1 MKIFKNRGD
10 IYISKSNYKSSTEE
24 RILLILLALIIVFTT
39 IFAIILNTKY
49 SSVKEFFAG
58 DEVTTEAVGVN
69 PEDNLPQIRGKRNFL
84 IFETDSNKKI
94 IHYIFL
100 VQADRDN
107 LSYKI
112 CTLSPK
118 TVIDSVSIADIYT
131 SGGGAALQTK
141 LTAFLGID
149 IDYYADFDKDD
160 FIAFINKLG
169 TFVYPSDESVK
180 FNDSVNNEDTYSV
193 RLNKGEENIT
203 GNSLSGIL
211 RYYSND
217 GYKLEKANQ
226 VIIYALSGLFN
237 EKNFDDSQSLFRLFI
252 NSSKTNITV
261 RDFQDNIDAVEV
273 FCKKNTDISVYT
285 ANAEYDENNVIVP
298 ESAKQI
304 KSLLAE

>member
-49 SSVKEFFAG
+49 SSVKDFFAG

-69 PEDNLPQIRGKRNFL
+69 PEDNLPQISGKRNFL

-100 VQADRDN
+100 VQADRDT

-131 SGGGAALQTK
+131 
-141 LTAFLGID
+141 
-149 IDYYADFDKDD
+149 
-160 FIAFINKLG
+160 
-169 TFVYPSDESVK
+169 
-180 FNDSVNNEDTYSV
+180 
-193 RLNKGEENIT
+193 
-203 GNSLSGIL
+203 
-211 RYYSND
+211 
-217 GYKLEKANQ
+217 
-226 VIIYALSGLFN
+226 
-237 EKNFDDSQSLFRLFI
+237 
-252 NSSKTNITV
+252 
-261 RDFQDNIDAVEV
+261 
-273 FCKKNTDISVYT
+273 
-285 ANAEYDENNVIVP
+285 
-298 ESAKQI
+298 
-304 KSLLAE
+304 